1 MRRYTTYSG
10 KRWENETEEAL
21 TMAETMKVYT
31 IEELETLLNV
41 TRRTLYTYIKEGKLK
56 AIKMGKYWRVR
67 GDQLDAFL
75 SSDTGK
81 RYRSADT
88 LSPETWTDE
97 NRAFLDKAMKLSPED
112 RDFLIKILLMSEK
125 GGTAVAEFVER
136 EAPHYRLSTP
146 EGQHEL
152 LEAVKAAGL
161 VKR

>member
-10 KRWENETEEAL
+10 KRWENETEEAF
-21 TMAETMKVYT
+21 TMADAMKVYT

-41 TRRTLYTYIKEGKLK
+41 TRRTLYTYIKEGKLQ

-81 RYRSADT
+81 RYMSADT
-88 LSPETWTDE
+88 YNPETWTEKDK
-97 NRAFLDKAMKLSPED
+97 AFLDRAMKLSPEN
-112 RDFLIKILLMSEK
+112 RDFLIKILLISEK
-125 GGTAVAEFVER
+125 GGDAVSEFIQR

-146 EGQHEL
+146 EGQ
-152 LEAVKAAGL
+152 EALISAISSAGL
-161 VKR
+161 LK